1 MRRRVLFVAFPAALL
16 AGRARAAAKRLDLAA
31 YSSQTSAATAARLF
45 ADRVSE
51 RFPGTF
57 QVEVS
62 ELPPTMPF
70 PVIGKS
76 SALASYHAPS
86 FASDE
91 PVLGLS
97 AVPMLAA
104 TFDEAETLMRIARP
118 FYASALARRGQV
130 LLAVEPWRPAA
141 LWSTFR
147 LRSAEDLRGARFS
160 LDATPYVGQGW
171 AQLFA
176 RLGTGRATYSEAE
189 VLLSSGYTSSATLAR
204 EFACV
209 TEVFFAAQLT
219 FLAANRQV
227 FESLP
232 ESQRDDLLAIGRAT
246 EAELWHRI
254 REFVRRDHQD
264 IAARGVLVAAE
275 SPADVVTALRKAA
288 EPDARRWAATAGA
301 DGETILADYRR
312 AIGF

>member
-1 MRRRVLFVAFPAALL
+1 VLFVALPAALL
-16 AGRARAAAKRLDLAA
+16 AGRARAAPAPKRLDLAA
-31 YSSQTSAATAARLF
+31 YSSQAHVATAAKLF
-45 ADRVSE
+45 AGKVTE
-51 RFPGTF
+51 RFPDTF
-57 QVEVS
+57 QVDVS
-62 ELPPTMPF
+62 ELPPTMPL
-70 PVIGKS
+70 PMIGKS
-76 SALASYHAPS
+76 ASLTSYHAPS
-86 FASDE
+86 FATAE

-118 FYASALARRGQV
+118 YYAAVLARYGQV

-147 LRSAEDLRGARFS
+147 LRSAGDVRGARFA
-160 LDATPYVGQGW
+160 LDQTPYIGQGW
-171 AQLFA
+171 TQLFA

-219 FLAANRQV
+219 FLAANREV

-232 ESQRDDLLAIGRAT
+232 ETQREDFLAIGRAA
-246 EAELWHRI
+246 EAELWRQI
-254 REFVRRDHQD
+254 REFVRRDRQD
-264 IAARGVLVAAE
+264 IATRGVLVAAE
-275 SPADVVTALRKAA
+275 PPSDLVAALRKAA
-288 EPDARRWAATAGA
+288 EPDVRRWAAATGA